1 MLPGRKLS
9 PNHLLRALQRR
20 WWMLALPVF
29 VCGFGALLVSRFLP
43 NTYQSETLIQI
54 VPQRVPDSY
63 VVSTVTTGLEERLKS
78 ISQQIKSRG
87 RLEAL
92 ITSLDLYAAERK
104 NMPMEDV
111 IGRMRDAVVIEV
123 GPRGRGPRGFL
134 DPDSFRLKFTY
145 GDAQTAQRVTEELA
159 SWFIAENSRQR
170 SSQATSTNEF
180 LDQQLAEARARLVA
194 HEKKV
199 EAFRERHAGRLPS
212 QVEGNMQAIQSWQLE
227 LSGVSA
233 SLEAD
238 RAQKAMTER
247 LYNDAV
253 GELQLAASAPPPLV
267 TSGDPGATANLTAR
281 QQLEA
286 ARQHLAR
293 LELRLTAEHP
303 DVIRARRMITD
314 LEVKAADEAKL
325 TQSSP
330 NAPAPRA
337 TTPEETQRRERVS
350 SLRAALDSLNRQ
362 IAYKERDQARLRGQI
377 ADYQGRI
384 NSVPGLESE
393 WTSLSRDYDT
403 LQESY
408 RGLLKKSEDSKV
420 AANLERQQIGEQF
433 RVLDPAQVPLRPLSP
448 QRLIINAGGLA
459 LGIVVGLL
467 LIVGLE
473 FLDATYHNE
482 GDVVGALALGV
493 VAVIPQVATAADV
506 QRQKARRKWVTIG
519 VAAALVAS
527 AGLSVSL
534 QIWRYVL

>member
-9 PNHLLRALQRR
+9 PDHLLRALQRR

-43 NTYQSETLIQI
+43 NKYQSETLIQI

-78 ISQQIKSRG
+78 ISQQIKSRS
-87 RLEAL
+87 RLEEL
-92 ITSLDLYAAERK
+92 ITSLDLYGAERQ

-111 IGRMRDAVVIEV
+111 IALMRNAVEIEV

-145 GDAQTAQRVTEELA
+145 ADARTSQRVTEELA
-159 SWFIAENSRQR
+159 SWFIAENTRQR

-212 QVEGNMQAIQSWQLE
+212 QVDGNMQAIQSSQLE
-227 LSGVSA
+227 LSGVAA

-238 RAQKAMTER
+238 RARKAMTER

-253 GELQLAASAPPPLV
+253 NELKIAAAAPPPVV
-267 TSGDPGATANLTAR
+267 TSAEPGATANLTAR

-293 LELRLTAEHP
+293 LELRLTNEHP
-303 DVIRARRMITD
+303 DVIRARRMVGD
-314 LEVKAADEAKL
+314 LEVKADEEAKL
-325 TQSSP
+325 AQSSP
-330 NAPAPRA
+330 TAA
-337 TTPEETQRRERVS
+337 TARPTSPEETQRRERVS
-350 SLRAALDSLNRQ
+350 SLRAELDGITQQ
-362 IAYKERDQARLRGQI
+362 IASKERDQARLRGQI

-408 RGLLKKSEDSKV
+408 RGLLKKSEESKV

-459 LGIVVGLL
+459 LGFVIGLL
-467 LIVGLE
+467 LIGGLE

-482 GDVVGALALGV
+482 ADVVGALALGV

-506 QRQKARRKWVTIG
+506 QRQKARRRWVTIG

-527 AGLSVSL
+527 AGVSVSL
-534 QIWRYVL
+534 QIWRYVI